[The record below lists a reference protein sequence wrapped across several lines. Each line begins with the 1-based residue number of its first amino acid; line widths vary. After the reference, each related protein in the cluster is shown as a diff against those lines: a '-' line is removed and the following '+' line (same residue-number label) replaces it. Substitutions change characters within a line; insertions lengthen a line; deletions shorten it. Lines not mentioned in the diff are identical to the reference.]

1 MPSTSSASSSRHSL
15 QEQEQAE
22 EALRASLST
31 LLATGPRPR
40 FRQRHHRPRK
50 IYTVDNRSQRSSPL
64 MPASPTHVYYSTNSS
79 PHLRPSNPESILGDL
94 SPHYF
99 HGSITPSSRDYDSAS
114 SDSEAGRQ
122 KKGYRRGILS
132 TGQPTRDHY
141 YEIESTT
148 LNSSDPPFSG
158 STTPLSPPHFQKM
171 SSPPDPVANRMLQG
185 PSSLLATRYV
195 SWSVKAQSILD
206 HATKESALK
215 SGDGHSSTSSSR
227 SSSPHSSPSTS
238 GASTPSR
245 VRRKRCSIPEPHQGF
260 FSRALDQ
267 RSLASHVSVSR
278 VGMGGTLC
286 PPMHVGLRTGMLIR
300 GSSPLRPT
308 CATPSQ
314 CSPGSST
321 RQYSFK
327 NTSGTPG
334 VLTSRSE
341 NIGRD
346 DRDSL
351 CGVDDKENKRW
362 YGQEIG
368 LNLWQTTLGAAALL
382 GTGFGSGMV
391 KKVHNN
397 SVQLHPKELQKENR
411 EGGAYEDPSLNG
423 DSGYGSLFDGEVP
436 SLASRSSTAAPSSL
450 ESSLASL
457 RQQFACTHSLATK
470 ARKRFEQTRNH
481 PDRIHPADE
490 HILPPDP
497 EQLPLQVVVKLYIEQ
512 YHLSSI
518 RRAMVE
524 CVMNKVKISREDIA
538 EEQDAYSGYV
548 TLTGRV
554 SRISLV
560 EHVIYSQTFI
570 CTNPKCNNRNCLHFT
585 PSATRNRVIKRTEDE
600 GFMETGSS
608 ATLLPIDLICSH
620 CNMEMPESVIDRVY
634 SGEY

>member
-171 SSPPDPVANRMLQG
+171 SSPPDPVANKMLQG

-308 CATPSQ
+308 CAAPSQ

-327 NTSGTPG
+327 STSGTPG
-334 VLTSRSE
+334 ILTNRSE

-346 DRDSL
+346 DKDSL

-411 EGGAYEDPSLNG
+411 EG
-423 DSGYGSLFDGEVP
+423 
-436 SLASRSSTAAPSSL
+436 
-450 ESSLASL
+450 
-457 RQQFACTHSLATK
+457 
-470 ARKRFEQTRNH
+470 
-481 PDRIHPADE
+481 
-490 HILPPDP
+490 
-497 EQLPLQVVVKLYIEQ
+497 
-512 YHLSSI
+512 
-518 RRAMVE
+518 
-524 CVMNKVKISREDIA
+524 
-538 EEQDAYSGYV
+538 
-548 TLTGRV
+548 
-554 SRISLV
+554 
-560 EHVIYSQTFI
+560 
-570 CTNPKCNNRNCLHFT
+570 
-585 PSATRNRVIKRTEDE
+585 SA
-600 GFMETGSS
+600 
-608 ATLLPIDLICSH
+608 
-620 CNMEMPESVIDRVY
+620 
-634 SGEY
+634 